1 MKFLSK
7 DFFSKCYQIRS
18 FLQIWSHLLKK
29 FLMENIIFCAMTITN
44 VHDFRGHVI
53 AGIYTDESSHGLAFL
68 ENGKMRLT

>member
-1 MKFLSK
+1 
-7 DFFSKCYQIRS
+7 
-18 FLQIWSHLLKK
+18 
-29 FLMENIIFCAMTITN
+29 MTITN